1 MNWRFVNF
9 DPIYDRTKFDCGI
22 PVLNSYLAQ
31 QMSQDVARKANVP
44 ILALAP
50 GGGPVPTTQD
60 QIVGFYTLS
69 MDSVEFKSFPA
80 HLKKK
85 IAPYPVPAARIGRLA
100 VDVSTQGKRLG
111 ETLLFHAI
119 DRVEQEL
126 APKIGVRAIT
136 VDAKN
141 GTAAAFYKKYGFLEF
156 PNQTG
161 PRISMFL
168 IV

>member
-1 MNWRFVNF
+1 MNWRLVDFN
-9 DPIYDRTKFDCGI
+9 PIYDRTKFDCGI
-22 PVLNSYLAQ
+22 PILNNYLAR
-31 QMSQDVARKANVP
+31 QMSQDVARRANVP

-50 GGGPVPTTQD
+50 GGGPVPTAQD

-69 MDSVEFKSFPA
+69 MAAVEFKSFPT
-80 HLKKK
+80 HLKNK

-100 VDVSTQGKRLG
+100 VDVSTQGNRLG
-111 ETLLFHAI
+111 EILLFHAI

-126 APKIGVRAIT
+126 APKIGIRVII

-156 PNQTG
+156 PNQTS
-161 PRISMFL
+161 PISMFL

>member
-1 MNWRFVNF
+1 MNWRFVDFNS
-9 DPIYDRTKFDCGI
+9 IYDRTKFDCGI
-22 PVLNSYLAQ
+22 AVLNSYLAQ
-31 QMSQDVARKANVP
+31 QLSQDVARKANVP

-50 GGGPVPTTQD
+50 GGGPVPTAQN

-69 MDSVEFKSFPA
+69 MASVEFKNFPPN
-80 HLKKK
+80 LKKK

-100 VDVSTQGKRLG
+100 VDVSTQGKGLG

-119 DRVEQEL
+119 ERVEQEL
-126 APKIGVRAIT
+126 APKIGVRAII

-141 GTAAAFYKKYGFLEF
+141 GTAAAFYRKYGFFEF
-156 PNQTG
+156 PNQMG
-161 PRISMFL
+161 PQISLFL